1 MIRKNLLNWQ
11 FVGYPAN
18 HQNKTNLTI
27 HLFTVPL
34 VWLGILIIPVGF
46 FTGQLSL
53 LIATPLLLIMAL
65 AAQGYGHKQEQ
76 KAPEPFLSPMDFV
89 SRFLAEQLITYPRWK
104 MTKSR

>member
-11 FVGYPAN
+11 LSGYPAN

-34 VWLGILIIPVGF
+34 VWLGILMIPAALFSGN
-46 FTGQLSL
+46 LML
-53 LIATPLLLIMAL
+53 LITTPLLLITAL
-65 AAQGYGHKQEQ
+65 AAQGFGHKQEE